1 MLSLKESLKH
11 YTTVQL
17 RKALSN
23 YNKSVKISGYSKLAR
38 SDLENLIILNAS
50 KFQHM
55 ILEKAPEEKK
65 KVKKPMVK
73 KEEKPVV
80 KEEEKKEVKPM
91 VKKEEDIDKYT
102 IDFDKIT
109 KYGYRISELT
119 HSNNKDFLPD
129 DEILNTF
136 NSFNPREK
144 KSALSATMDYY
155 YIVQKK
161 FNDHYKINEKLDFS
175 TASVKLV
182 EDNIQKFY
190 KIVKE
195 KQKEEEDFNK
205 LLKSLEEIIKQ
216 YYLISDKNKKE
227 ELKKQFNLY
236 RDKWTD
242 YQKKSNFYNSK
253 TFLSMPDI
261 NKKRDIKKFFGLQ
274 F

>member
-91 VKKEEDIDKYT
+91 VKKEEKPVVKEEENILKNIDNNFKLFMANKT
-102 IDFDKIT
+102 GEFKIT
-109 KYGYRISELT
+109 NLDNNKIIENYKLYDEQELLKEFVKLIKKYKPNEMTASD
-119 HSNNKDFLPD
+119 SNNKL
-129 DEILNTF
+129 ILSYKSTEYLKN
-136 NSFNPREK
+136 K
-144 KSALSATMDYY
+144 K
-155 YIVQKK
+155 
-161 FNDHYKINEKLDFS
+161 
-175 TASVKLV
+175 
-182 EDNIQKFY
+182 
-190 KIVKE
+190 
-195 KQKEEEDFNK
+195 KEEEDFNK
-205 LLKSLEEIIKQ
+205 LLKSLEEIIEFN
-216 YYLISDKNKKE
+216 YNVLIEKLFKYPDAYTEMKNYC
-227 ELKKQFNLY
+227 QI
-236 RDKWTD
+236 
-242 YQKKSNFYNSK
+242 K
-253 TFLSMPDI
+253 TFKNIL
-261 NKKRDIKKFFGLQ
+261 
-274 F
+274 